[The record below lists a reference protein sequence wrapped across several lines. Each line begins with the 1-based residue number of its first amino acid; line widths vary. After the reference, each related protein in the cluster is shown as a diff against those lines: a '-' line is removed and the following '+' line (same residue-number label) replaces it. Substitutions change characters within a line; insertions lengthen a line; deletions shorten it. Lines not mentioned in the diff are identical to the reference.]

1 MRDHFAGRLIG
12 LPYAQGA
19 RGPDRFDCW
28 GLFRFVARQEL
39 GIDLPDVFCD
49 GTLAARVRAFASLG
63 GGAVSAVP
71 VDCPRELDAVYLS
84 AHRLPHHI
92 GVWIEPDR
100 RKGVLHAIAGAGVV
114 FQRVPDLAA
123 HGLQIVAFLRLRKDP
138 SCP

>member
-1 MRDHFAGRLIG
+1 MIILPGASSACHTRRARAG
-12 LPYAQGA
+12 P
-19 RGPDRFDCW
+19 
-28 GLFRFVARQEL
+28 
-39 GIDLPDVFCD
+39 
-49 GTLAARVRAFASLG
+49 TASTAG
-63 GGAVSAVP
+63 GCSASAVP